1 MNAHTPSASQA
12 EGFDGQIV
20 CRRCGERKAAL
31 PHPPLP
37 GKRGPQVMAQTC
49 ADCWHEWIEEQT
61 RLINHE
67 HLLPAEPAHRQVLY
81 QRMTAF
87 LNLAD

>member
-1 MNAHTPSASQA
+1 M
-12 EGFDGQIV
+12 DV
-20 CRRCGERKAAL
+20 DCRRCGQLKAGLGQA
-31 PHPPLP
+31 PLP
-37 GKRGPQVMAQTC
+37 GRWGPLILAQTC

-67 HLLPAEPAHRQVLY
+67 RLLPSNPEHRKVLY
-81 QRMTAF
+81 ERMGAF

>member
-1 MNAHTPSASQA
+1 MADVQ
-12 EGFDGQIV
+12 
-20 CRRCGERKAAL
+20 CRRCGKLKAGLEQA
-31 PHPPLP
+31 PLP
-37 GKRGPQVMAQTC
+37 GRWGPIILAQAC

-67 HLLPAEPAHRQVLY
+67 RLLPSNPEHRKVLY
-81 QRMTAF
+81 ERMAAF